1 MLPRPCRGVG
11 LGRSKPRG
19 RTGGLH
25 RLADRPV
32 RESRVPAAGTAVAHA
47 GVVIPGGGSWNAPT
61 SVVLRWTSVD
71 AHARDQY
78 LRRRSGNTELGS
90 AWMIPHADRLS
101 SPRPCAHAARLVST
115 WRRDG
120 LTPGRPVHGERPH
133 LPHQL
138 YQHPLV
144 QDRPRARMS
153 TAHTI
158 VRAVLNPRAAVTPR
172 SPPPRLRFRLTT
184 RPRAASGFLILD

>member
-1 MLPRPCRGVG
+1 VPRRWAGAFKASG
-11 LGRSKPRG
+11 QNR
-19 RTGGLH
+19 
-25 RLADRPV
+25 
-32 RESRVPAAGTAVAHA
+32 GTASSRGSTRA
-47 GVVIPGGGSWNAPT
+47 GKSCPGCGDCCGSRWRRDPRWGEPECT
-61 SVVLRWTSVD
+61 DVVVLRWTSVD

-172 SPPPRLRFRLTT
+172 SPAPRLRFRLTT